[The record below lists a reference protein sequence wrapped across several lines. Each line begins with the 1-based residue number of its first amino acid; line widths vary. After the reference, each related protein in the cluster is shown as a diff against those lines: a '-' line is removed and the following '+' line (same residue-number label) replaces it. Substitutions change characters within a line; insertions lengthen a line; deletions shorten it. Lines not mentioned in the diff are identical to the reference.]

1 MQRERK
7 KSDVVGSSRE
17 EFWRARASIS
27 VKKRVAD
34 FYAKVCVWLIFKF
47 QRKKR
52 VPFGGGAIKIR
63 VGTFAIRP
71 RRRGAY
77 LSPSEKVVKVV
88 VKEVVVLRLIGSF
101 GVVVYCSDRRFVRA
115 GDVEVAFVQLGLE

>member
-1 MQRERK
+1 M
-7 KSDVVGSSRE
+7 
-17 EFWRARASIS
+17 
-27 VKKRVAD
+27 
-34 FYAKVCVWLIFKF
+34 
-47 QRKKR
+47 
-52 VPFGGGAIKIR
+52 KIR

-71 RRRGAY
+71 RRRVAY
-77 LSPSEKVVKVV
+77 LSPSEKKKVVKVV